1 MAKKMNYDSKSFD
14 VKTLKNS
21 NVIQSLVGAETRF
34 DSAED
39 ASVFFARELDHV
51 KAKSYD
57 KLYPELTSFSLFP
70 HTSEADPG
78 DETIT
83 YYGYDKVGMAQI
95 INNYATD
102 LPRADVKGSPETAQ
116 IKSIGASYG
125 YSVQE
130 MRASR
135 KAGKGLDHRKA
146 ESARYQVDRM
156 LNKIAWAGDAENHL
170 MGVLTM
176 DSVANPKA
184 PGKNAGVSSNNIPLA
199 TVAATGTGGSTMW
212 KDKTADDILADIN
225 GMMAEVSRL
234 TKNVERPDT
243 LVLPTDVFI
252 DISTRRIPDTDTT
265 VKDFVQE
272 HAPYL
277 KEIVAASELNADST
291 ETNPFAETDGS
302 GMNVAFFFT
311 KDPDK
316 LAIEDPMPY
325 YQYPA
330 QERNLEVVVPC
341 EARTAGAIIYYPLS
355 ALIAVGI

>member
-1 MAKKMNYDSKSFD
+1 MPNKNNRRVNLDGKALDT
-14 VKTLKNS
+14 KTLANS
-21 NVIQSLVGAETRF
+21 KLIPALVSSETHF

-57 KLYPELTSFSLFP
+57 KLYPELSSFTLFP

-83 YYGYDKVGMAQI
+83 YYSYDKTGMAQI

-102 LPRADVKGSPETAQ
+102 LPRADVKGEPETAH
-116 IKSIGASYG
+116 IKSVGASYG

-135 KAGKGLDHRKA
+135 KAGKSLDHRKA
-146 ESARYQVDRM
+146 EAARYQIDVA
-156 LNKIAWAGDAENHL
+156 LNKIAWLGDEKNKL
-170 MGVLTM
+170 MGVL
-176 DSVANPKA
+176 SK
-184 PGKNAGVSSNNIPLA
+184 KNNIPVIISGA
-199 TVAATGTGGSTMW
+199 GASGSSKW
-212 KDKTADDILADIN
+212 KDKTPDEILADIN
-225 GMMAEVSRL
+225 GYMATVSRN

-243 LVLPTDVFI
+243 LALPTDVFI
-252 DISTRRIPDTDTT
+252 DISTRRIDLTNTT
-265 VKDFVQE
+265 VKDFVLA

-277 KEIVAASELNADST
+277 KDIVAAAELNADSV
-291 ETNPFAETDGS
+291 ETNPYASTNKETQQ
-302 GMNVAFFFT
+302 NVAFFFT

-316 LAIEDPMPY
+316 IAIEDPMPY
-325 YQYPA
+325 YQYPV
-330 QERNLEVVVPC
+330 QEEGLEMVVPC
-341 EARTAGAIIYYPLS
+341 EARTAGVMIYYPLS

>member
-1 MAKKMNYDSKSFD
+1 MKAKKINLDGKAID
-14 VKTLKNS
+14 TKTLANS
-21 NVIQSLVGAETRF
+21 NLIPALVSAETRF

-83 YYGYDKVGMAQI
+83 YYSYDKTGMAEI

-102 LPRADVKGSPETAQ
+102 LPRADVKGEPETAH
-116 IKSIGASYG
+116 IKSVGASYG

-135 KAGKGLDHRKA
+135 KANKSLDHRKA
-146 ESARYQVDRM
+146 EAARYQVDVR
-156 LNKIAWAGDAENHL
+156 LNKIAWLGDPKNKL
-170 MGVLTM
+170 MGVLTE
-176 DSVANPKA
+176 
-184 PGKNAGVSSNNIPLA
+184 GNNIPVIPSLEGA
-199 TVAATGTGGSTMW
+199 SGSAQW
-212 KDKTADDILADIN
+212 KDKTPDEILADIN
-225 GMMAEVSRL
+225 GYMATVSRI

-243 LVLPTDVFI
+243 LALPTDVFI
-252 DISTRRIPDTDTT
+252 DISTRRIDMTNTT
-265 VKDFVQE
+265 VKDFVLA

-277 KEIVAASELNADST
+277 KEIVAAAELNSDSV
-291 ETNPFAETDGS
+291 ETNPYAAAEGGQS
-302 GMNVAFFFT
+302 VAFFFT

-316 LAIEDPMPY
+316 LAVEDPMPY
-325 YQYPA
+325 YQYPV
-330 QERNLEVVVPC
+330 QERNLEMVVPC
-341 EARTAGAIIYYPLS
+341 EARTAGVIIYYPLS

>member
-1 MAKKMNYDSKSFD
+1 MAKKMRYDSKSFD
-14 VKTLKNS
+14 VKTLQNS
-21 NVIQSLVGAETRF
+21 NLVQSLVGAETRF

-57 KLYPELTSFSLFP
+57 KQYPELTSFSLFP

-83 YYGYDKVGMAQI
+83 YYGYDKVGMASI

-156 LNKIAWAGDAENHL
+156 LNKIAWAGDEANNL
-170 MGVLTM
+170 MGVLT
-176 DSVANPKA
+176 KT
-184 PGKNAGVSSNNIPLA
+184 NNIPCA
-199 TVAATGTGGSTMW
+199 PVNEISRADGTKASKW
-212 KDKTADDILADIN
+212 ADKDADEILADIN
-225 GMMAEVSRL
+225 GMMATVSRN

-252 DISTRRIPDTDTT
+252 DISTRRIPMTETT

-291 ETNPFAETDGS
+291 ETNPFAAAENGN
-302 GMNVAFFFT
+302 NVAFFFT
-311 KDPDK
+311 KDADK
-316 LAIEDPMPY
+316 LAVEDPMPY
-325 YQYPA
+325 YQYPV

-341 EARTAGAIIYYPLS
+341 EARTAGVIIYYPLS
-355 ALIAVGI
+355 ALITVGI

>member
-1 MAKKMNYDSKSFD
+1 MAKKMRYDSKSFD
-14 VKTLKNS
+14 VKTLQNS
-21 NVIQSLVGAETRF
+21 NLVQSLVGAETRF

-57 KLYPELTSFSLFP
+57 QQYPELTSFSLFP

-83 YYGYDKVGMAQI
+83 YYGYDKVGMASI

-156 LNKIAWAGDAENHL
+156 LNKIAWAGDEANNL
-170 MGVLTM
+170 MGVLT
-176 DSVANPKA
+176 KT
-184 PGKNAGVSSNNIPLA
+184 NNIPY
-199 TVAATGTGGSTMW
+199 AAISEISRTDGTKAKKW
-212 KDKTADDILADIN
+212 ADKDADEILADIN
-225 GMMAEVSRL
+225 GMMATVSRN

-252 DISTRRIPDTDTT
+252 DISTRRIPMTETT

-291 ETNPFAETDGS
+291 ETNPFAAAENGE
-302 GMNVAFFFT
+302 NVAFFFT
-311 KDPDK
+311 KDADK
-316 LAIEDPMPY
+316 LAVEDPMPY
-325 YQYPA
+325 YQYPV

-341 EARTAGAIIYYPLS
+341 EARTAGVIIYYPLS

>member
-1 MAKKMNYDSKSFD
+1 MAKVKKVNFD
-14 VKTLKNS
+14 GKAIDTKTLAQSKL
-21 NVIQSLVGAETRF
+21 IASLVSLETRF

-57 KLYPELTSFSLFP
+57 KLYPQLSSFTLFP

-83 YYGYDKVGMAQI
+83 YYGYDRTGTAQI

-102 LPRADVKGSPETAQ
+102 LPRADVKGEPTTAN

-135 KAGKGLDHRKA
+135 KAGKNLDHRKA
-146 ESARYQVDRM
+146 EAARYQVDVT
-156 LNKIAWAGDAENHL
+156 LNKIAWAGDEKNKL
-170 MGVLTM
+170 MGVLT
-176 DSVANPKA
+176 KT
-184 PGKNAGVSSNNIPLA
+184 NNIP
-199 TVAATGTGGSTMW
+199 VIVSEEGAAGSSKW
-212 KDKTADDILADIN
+212 KDKTPDEILADIN
-225 GMMAEVSRL
+225 GYMATVSRN
-234 TKNVERPDT
+234 TMDVERPDT
-243 LVLPTDVFI
+243 LALPTDVFI
-252 DISTRRIPDTDTT
+252 DISTRRIDMTNTT
-265 VKDFVQE
+265 VKDFVIA

-277 KEIVAASELNADST
+277 KEIVSAAELNANSV
-291 ETNPFAETDGS
+291 ETNPYAAKEG
-302 GMNVAFFFT
+302 GQNVAFFFT

-316 LAIEDPMPY
+316 IAVEDPMPY
-325 YQYPA
+325 YQYPV
-330 QERNLEVVVPC
+330 QEDNLEFVVPC
-341 EARTAGAIIYYPLS
+341 EARTAGVMIYYPMS

>member
-1 MAKKMNYDSKSFD
+1 MKAKKVNFDSKSAD
-14 VKTLKNS
+14 TKVLA
-21 NVIQSLVGAETRF
+21 QSALMRSFNPGENRF
-34 DSAED
+34 DSVED

-57 KLYPELTSFSLFP
+57 KLYPELTSFSIFP

-83 YYGYDKVGMAQI
+83 YYSYDKTGMAQI

-102 LPRADVKGSPETAQ
+102 LPRADVKGEPETAH

-135 KAGKGLDHRKA
+135 KANKSLDHRKA
-146 ESARYQVDRM
+146 ESARYQVDVK
-156 LNKIAWAGDAENHL
+156 LNQIAWRGDKKNKL
-170 MGVLTM
+170 VGVLTET
-176 DSVANPKA
+176 
-184 PGKNAGVSSNNIPLA
+184 NNIPLLVNEA
-199 TVAATGTGGSTMW
+199 GASGSTKW
-212 KDKTADDILADIN
+212 IDKTADEILADIN
-225 GMMAEVSRL
+225 GYMATVSRN

-252 DISTRRIPDTDTT
+252 DISTRRIDMTNTT
-265 VKDFVQE
+265 VKDFVLE

-277 KEIVAASELNADST
+277 KEIVAAAELNADSV
-291 ETNPFAETDGS
+291 ETNPYASAGEDGQ
-302 GMNVAFFFT
+302 NVAFFFT

-316 LAIEDPMPY
+316 LAVEDPMPY
-325 YQYPA
+325 YQYPV
-330 QERNLEVVVPC
+330 QERNLEMVVPC
-341 EARTAGAIIYYPLS
+341 EARTAGVIIYYPMS
-355 ALIAVGI
+355 ALIVAGI

>member
-1 MAKKMNYDSKSFD
+1 MKAKTVHFDSKSAD
-14 VKTLKNS
+14 TKVLA
-21 NVIQSLVGAETRF
+21 QSALMRSFNPGENRF
-34 DSAED
+34 DSVED

-57 KLYPELTSFSLFP
+57 KLYPELTSFSIFP

-83 YYGYDKVGMAQI
+83 YYSYDKTGMAQI

-102 LPRADVKGSPETAQ
+102 LPRADVKGEPETAR
-116 IKSIGASYG
+116 IKSVGASYG

-135 KAGKGLDHRKA
+135 KANKSLDHRKA
-146 ESARYQVDRM
+146 EAARYQVDVK
-156 LNKIAWAGDAENHL
+156 LNQIAWAGDKEHKL
-170 MGVLTM
+170 MGVLTET
-176 DSVANPKA
+176 
-184 PGKNAGVSSNNIPLA
+184 NNIPILA
-199 TVAATGTGGSTMW
+199 SEEGAAGSSKW
-212 KDKTADDILADIN
+212 VDKTADEILADIN
-225 GMMAEVSRL
+225 GYMATVSRN

-252 DISTRRIPDTDTT
+252 DISTRRIDMTNTT
-265 VKDFVQE
+265 VKDFVLE

-277 KEIVAASELNADST
+277 KEIVAAAELNADSF
-291 ETNPFAETDGS
+291 ETNPYAADGL
-302 GMNVAFFFT
+302 NVAFFFT

-325 YQYPA
+325 YQYPV
-330 QERNLEVVVPC
+330 QERNLEMVVPC
-341 EARTAGAIIYYPLS
+341 EARTAGVIIYYPMS
-355 ALIAVGI
+355 ALVVTGI

>member
-1 MAKKMNYDSKSFD
+1 MAKKMRYDSKSFD
-14 VKTLKNS
+14 VKTLQNS
-21 NVIQSLVGAETRF
+21 NLVQSLVGAETRF

-57 KLYPELTSFSLFP
+57 KQYPELTSFSLFP

-83 YYGYDKVGMAQI
+83 YYGYDKVGMASI

-156 LNKIAWAGDAENHL
+156 LNKIAWAGDEANNL
-170 MGVLTM
+170 MGVLT
-176 DSVANPKA
+176 KT
-184 PGKNAGVSSNNIPLA
+184 NNIPY
-199 TVAATGTGGSTMW
+199 AAISEISRTDGTKAKKW
-212 KDKTADDILADIN
+212 ADKDADEILADIN
-225 GMMAEVSRL
+225 GMMATVSRN

-252 DISTRRIPDTDTT
+252 DISTRRIPMTETT

-291 ETNPFAETDGS
+291 ETNPFAAAENGE
-302 GMNVAFFFT
+302 NVAFFFT
-311 KDPDK
+311 KDADK
-316 LAIEDPMPY
+316 LAVEDPMPY
-325 YQYPA
+325 YQYPV

-341 EARTAGAIIYYPLS
+341 EARTAGVIIYYPLS

>member
-1 MAKKMNYDSKSFD
+1 MAKKMRYDSKSFD
-14 VKTLKNS
+14 VKTLQNS
-21 NVIQSLVGAETRF
+21 NLVQSLVGAETRF

-57 KLYPELTSFSLFP
+57 KQYPELTSFSLFP

-83 YYGYDKVGMAQI
+83 YYGYDKVGMASI

-156 LNKIAWAGDAENHL
+156 LNKIAWAGDEANNL
-170 MGVLTM
+170 MGVLT
-176 DSVANPKA
+176 KT
-184 PGKNAGVSSNNIPLA
+184 NNIPY
-199 TVAATGTGGSTMW
+199 AAISEISRTDGTKAKKW
-212 KDKTADDILADIN
+212 ADKDADEILADIN
-225 GMMAEVSRL
+225 GMMATVSRN
-234 TKNVERPDT
+234 TKNVERPNT

-252 DISTRRIPDTDTT
+252 DISTRRIPMTETT

-291 ETNPFAETDGS
+291 ETNPFAAAENGE
-302 GMNVAFFFT
+302 NVAFFFT
-311 KDPDK
+311 KDADK
-316 LAIEDPMPY
+316 LAVEDPMPY
-325 YQYPA
+325 YQYPV

-341 EARTAGAIIYYPLS
+341 EARTAGVIIYYPLS